1 MSEVLARKFEVYFH
15 TRDAGGKPD
24 QMADDNEKTDD
35 TGQDRASRR
44 IAAVIIYILL
54 AAAALWYFGA
64 HREEFTRMLSLKP
77 VHLALLVIFNL
88 VTRVFIGARIKFL
101 TAPFG
106 VKVSVAEGTG
116 LSLMQGYGNAVAIK
130 GGTVGVAYYLY
141 RVKNFSIDRFLAILG
156 GGFVI
161 TTITL
166 SVAGLGGAAYLSA
179 RGAPLGPEIPL
190 MFVLVLAG
198 ALGMLVFPRLNIR
211 AGRIGAV
218 LSGALEGWN
227 VLKSN
232 RSNLLKLACVE
243 LCILASFAARY
254 WVAFRAFGQPIGFV
268 QAFLLAP
275 PAYFSLMV
283 NFTPVGVGVRE
294 PLLAY
299 MSGILGHTVS
309 GGLGAA
315 VLDSIILVA
324 ISLVGGPIATSIL
337 VGKAPR
343 KDAEA

>member
-1 MSEVLARKFEVYFH
+1 MMNDRTETA
-15 TRDAGGKPD
+15 DNAG
-24 QMADDNEKTDD
+24 EKQTF
-35 TGQDRASRR
+35 RR
-44 IAAVIIYILL
+44 IAAVVIYAAL
-54 AAAALWYFGA
+54 AAAAIWYFRA
-64 HREEFTRMLSLKP
+64 HREDFDRMLAITPL
-77 VHLALLVIFNL
+77 HLALLFIFNL
-88 VTRVFIGARIKFL
+88 ATRVFNGARIKFL

-106 VKVSVAEGTG
+106 VNVNMAEGAG

-141 RVKNFSIDRFLAILG
+141 RAKNFSVDRFLAITG

-166 SVAGLGGAAYLSA
+166 SIAGLAGVAYLSA
-179 RGAPLGPEIPL
+179 QGGNIGPEIPL
-190 MFVLVLAG
+190 LFVVTLFG
-198 ALGMLVFPRLNIR
+198 ALAMLVVPQLNLR
-211 AGRIGAV
+211 AGRIGNF

-232 RSNLLKLACVE
+232 RSNLFKLVCIE
-243 LCILASFAARY
+243 LCILATFAARY
-254 WVAFRAFGQPIGFV
+254 WVAFRAFGQPISFL

-275 PAYFSLMV
+275 AAYFSLMV

-299 MSGILGHTVS
+299 MSGILGYTVS

-315 VLDSIILVA
+315 VLDSLALVT

-343 KDAEA
+343 EDVDA